1 MKTGTKNQTLKDTKL
16 KTKDQITKIKNV
28 EKNQTL
34 KIIKSKTSKITAR
47 ATASARAIKSVN
59 HS

>member
-34 KIIKSKTSKITAR
+34 KIIKSKTSKTK
-47 ATASARAIKSVN
+47 TKN
-59 HS
+59 M